1 VAPVVPVVPP
11 AVVEEPAIVVPMRPA
26 SCGEFHFWNG
36 VACVDARYNKPY
48 LGPRP

>member
-1 VAPVVPVVPP
+1 VQAPIAGDVVVLPP
-11 AVVEEPAIVVPMRPA
+11 PRPS

-36 VACVDARYNKPY
+36 TACVDARYNKPY